1 MTVVQSEAQK
11 RAKAKYYQK
20 LKENRECKEEATI
33 NEQRNII
40 YINNKGSILKTVN
53 NIMQKTKKSF
63 YNIQRI
69 RKETKN

>member
-1 MTVVQSEAQK
+1 MVQSEAQK

-20 LKENRECKEEATI
+20 LKENRECKEATI
-33 NEQRNII
+33 NEQRDII
-40 YINNKGSILKTVN
+40 HINNKGSILKTVN

-69 RKETKN
+69 RKEKQN

>member
-1 MTVVQSEAQK
+1 MVQSEAQK
-11 RAKAKYYQK
+11 RAKTKYYQK
-20 LKENRECKEEATI
+20 LKENRECKEATI

-40 YINNKGSILKTVN
+40 YINNKGGILKTVN

-69 RKETKN
+69 RKEKKN

>member
-1 MTVVQSEAQK
+1 MVQSEAQK

-20 LKENRECKEEATI
+20 LKENRECKEATI
-33 NEQRNII
+33 NEQRDMI

-69 RKETKN
+69 RKKKKN